1 MAKNLRHPKDREW
14 VTVTVAGAA
23 DAGQSARLTLKVSRS
38 DLAKRADGKL
48 TTEDLRKK
56 VARRGAAETQAAG
69 F

>member
-1 MAKNLRHPKDREW
+1 M
-14 VTVTVAGAA
+14 TVAVAGAA

-48 TTEDLRKK
+48 TTEELRKK

>member
-1 MAKNLRHPKDREW
+1 M
-14 VTVTVAGAA
+14 TVAVAGAA

-38 DLAKRADGKL
+38 ALAKRADGKL
-48 TTEDLRKK
+48 TTEALRKK